1 MDEVLLLGS
10 GAAGPMANES
20 TMRLLVLLVLCGCG
34 RSGLLD
40 ELPLA
45 SAARDAGVDAGTR
58 VDAGSRV
65 DAGVR
70 AAPGFVFKS
79 QNECPGPATE
89 RDLVPGPGERLV
101 LVKTTVQT
109 ECSGAGGDWFIG
121 TLLDGTSIAFG
132 AHACFF
138 VPSSLHDTSWFALA
152 RIDPNGPL
160 LMTQTGWCILPV
172 TTNVKVLAW
181 ALYPSERD
189 AVSARAALS
198 P

>member
-1 MDEVLLLGS
+1 MRLVLLL
-10 GAAGPMANES
+10 
-20 TMRLLVLLVLCGCG
+20 LLCGCG

-40 ELPLA
+40 EFVLA
-45 SAARDAGVDAGTR
+45 PVDAGTSRDAGVDAGTR
-58 VDAGSRV
+58 L

-70 AAPGFVFKS
+70 VAPILVFKS
-79 QNECPGPATE
+79 SNMCPGAGTE
-89 RDLVPGPGERLV
+89 PDLIPGPGERLV

-109 ECSGAGGDWFIG
+109 ECSGAGGDWLIG
-121 TLLDGTSIAFG
+121 TQLDGTSIAFG

-138 VPSSLHDTSWFALA
+138 VPSRLQDTSWFGLA

-160 LMTQTGWCILPV
+160 LMTQPGWCILPV

-181 ALYPSERD
+181 ALYPEERD
-189 AVSARAALS
+189 ATAARAALT

>member
-1 MDEVLLLGS
+1 MRLVLLL
-10 GAAGPMANES
+10 P
-20 TMRLLVLLVLCGCG
+20 LCGCG

-40 ELPLA
+40 ELGLA
-45 SAARDAGVDAGTR
+45 PFDAGTSRDAGVDAGVG
-58 VDAGSRV
+58 VDAGLRL

-70 AAPGFVFKS
+70 AGPSFVFKS
-79 QNECPGPATE
+79 SNTCPGTGSE
-89 RDLVPGPGERLV
+89 MDLIPRPGERLV

-109 ECSGAGGDWFIG
+109 ECSGAGGDWLIG
-121 TLLDGTSIAFG
+121 TLLDSTSIAFG

-138 VPSSLHDTSWFALA
+138 VPSRLQDTSWFGLA

-172 TTNVKVLAW
+172 TTNAKVLAW
-181 ALYPSERD
+181 GLYPSEQD
-189 AVSARAALS
+189 AVAARAALT